1 MNNVAIIGTGQ
12 TRFSKEEANVE
23 KILFESSN
31 ECIQSTSNC
40 SSKDI
45 DGVLVSTNNNSKYM
59 GAILSEV
66 LDIKPRIS
74 HSIEHLCSSGTNA
87 IISAYSYISSGLAD
101 VVLVSGVDSTTNPG
115 QILEWD
121 RSRGNFEHPIYWAS
135 MLTKAYKRKFQTS
148 EEELAIVSAKN
159 HKHAMD
165 NPHAYSNEPKTITEI
180 MNSKQIT
187 EDLRIMDCSRSCS
200 GSSSVLL
207 ASEKS
212 AKEFSDN
219 PVWISGIGQKTT
231 SASFTKNELN
241 EIKSTHDAADSAYKM
256 ANILPKDI
264 DVAEIHDAFSVCE
277 LMAISELGITSGEKS
292 GEFVRNLFNT
302 EDRMINPRGGLI
314 GAGHP
319 LGATGISQTIEITNQ
334 LQGKSEKRQINNAK
348 IGLIHNMSAA
358 GTSSSVMV
366 MKNWHFLTNI

>member
-59 GAILSEV
+59 GAILSEF
-66 LDIKPRIS
+66 LDIQPRIA

-135 MLTKAYKRKFQTS
+135 MLTKAHKRKFQTS

-187 EDLRIMDCSRSCS
+187 KDLRIMDCSRSCS

-212 AKEFSDN
+212 ATEFSDS
-219 PVWISGIGQKTT
+219 PIWISGIGQKTT
-231 SASFTKNELN
+231 SASFTKNDLD
-241 EIKSTHDAADSAYKM
+241 EIKSTHVAADSAYKM
-256 ANILPKDI
+256 ANILPNDI
-264 DVAEIHDAFSVCE
+264 DVAEVHDAFSVCE

-366 MKNWHFLTNI
+366 MKN